1 MNAKFYQ
8 LSNVVLERSLKVL
21 IPSAK
26 ADETNEQVS
35 KVVATAAHLLL
46 SRGFIMSDR
55 LATGLLYASMD
66 AKEVAEYCT
75 YIIATIDEMYGN
87 HTYKPFYKGF
97 PDEVMNMDDT
107 ELVLNAILHYLSGG
121 KIIPADITDV
131 KENLYDVVSKHF
143 DAAFQDVKV
152 LDACSM
158 DDVQNMAINLMS
170 ANTSITDTD
179 KSFISL
185 IANIYPMWIPE
196 NIPHK
201 ENKAIV
207 IATMLENGIY
217 EHPLYLQ
224 TNSATDILRV
234 AVALSGGDVSLKES
248 TYFKSFKRPIRKW
261 IMDSIECLPGCIE
274 EDMIQYRE
282 RWLRI
287 GEIVH
292 PGSYKVE
299 EYERTINAFKVLRN
313 QETLIRTY
321 GSKLNHA
328 FIMKRY
334 DKVID
339 LLRSK
344 PGYFAR
350 ELNHAF
356 KVFPEKQYQTALS
369 FASVADHVATPV
381 LLQVKAYYSCN
392 QNVSDVGIYFPKG
405 NTQNVYINLDKTPV
419 ALADEVKQV
428 VLIACNHGLVSQY
441 KARYADEV
449 QNLKVYIPDV
459 LDNYAI
465 PTSMRSASQ
474 ALRTLTRGS
483 KVIMEDADYFRAF
496 MHWKNCPGERTDI
509 DLSVAFLDNDYNL
522 ITTVS
527 YYNMRTEFA
536 CHSGDYVDAP
546 DGADEFVDVNVN
558 ATKSIGA
565 RYLAL
570 CVNAFTMNKF
580 RDVPEC
586 HVGYMT
592 LTKEEYSKSRPRS
605 PYKIHDV
612 KMNMQLAN
620 DAQMVV
626 VCLFDVV
633 EKKVI
638 WADLATDIGDTV
650 KVTINNVDTHVNV
663 LSYIARSV
671 VEMRKISMR
680 ELAVLNTEA
689 KGYTIA
695 DNPDEAD
702 IVYCVEPPTST
713 DKKTISVYDI
723 DEWVAM
729 V

>member
-121 KIIPADITDV
+121 KIIPADTTDI

-185 IANIYPMWIPE
+185 IANFYPMWIPE

-282 RWLRI
+282 RWIRL

-299 EYERTINAFKVLRN
+299 EYERTINSFKVLRN

-369 FASVADHVATPV
+369 FASVADQVATPV

-405 NTQNVYINLDKTPV
+405 NTQNVYVNLEKTPV
-419 ALADEVKQV
+419 EISKEIKQV
-428 VLIACNHGLVSQY
+428 VMIACDHGLIAQY
-441 KARYADEV
+441 KLRYADEDK
-449 QNLKVYIPDV
+449 NLKVYIPEELNDY
-459 LDNYAI
+459 LI
-465 PTSMRSASQ
+465 PTSMRSASK
-474 ALRTLTRGS
+474 ALRVLTRGS
-483 KVIMEDADYFRAF
+483 KISMEDADYFRAF
-496 MHWKNCPGERTDI
+496 IHWKNAPNERTDI
-509 DLSVAFLDNDYNL
+509 DLSTAFLDENYEL
-522 ITTVS
+522 VSTVS
-527 YYNMRTEFA
+527 YYSLKNEFS
-536 CHSGDYVDAP
+536 CHSGDYVDASN
-546 DGADEFVDVNVN
+546 GADEFIDVDVAKSRKHNV
-558 ATKSIGA
+558 
-565 RYLAL
+565 RYVAV
-570 CVNAFTMNKF
+570 CVNAFTSQTF
-580 RDVPEC
+580 REVPEC

-592 LTKEEYSKSRPRS
+592 MDKEEYSKKPRS
-605 PYKIHDV
+605 PYKIQNV

-620 DAQMVV
+620 DASMVV
-626 VCLFDVV
+626 VCLFDIVDN
-633 EKKVI
+633 KII
-638 WADLATDIGDTV
+638 WADIASGIFDKVRILA
-650 KVTINNVDTHVNV
+650 NNVENYKDTI
-663 LSYIARSV
+663 SFIARSV
-671 VEMRKISMR
+671 VEAKKISMR
-680 ELAVLNTEA
+680 ELALLNAEA
-689 KGYTIA
+689 RELTIV
-695 DNPDEAD
+695 DNPEEAD
-702 IVYCVEPPTST
+702 IVYCVEPPTNT